1 MEKKGGEV
9 LITPHQLLLFAPSNQ
24 HWKFSIEKIHNKFQK
39 LDCKK
44 QGRLLITPHML
55 LFFAPN
61 NQIHNWKICT
71 KQLTL
76 SIEHFGWEICRILC
90 RRKAGCKGIWFN
102 QTLGSGGNF
111 PRDLLQLP
119 NSKLPPLFLNLNVAI
134 CNFWQKWNGSCLNM
148 RMWLLSITTWG
159 GGSIGKVDL
168 NCLWEIW
175 LCM

>member
-9 LITPHQLLLFAPSNQ
+9 LITPHQLLLFAPNNQ
-24 HWKFSIEKIHNKFQK
+24 HWKLSIEKSHNKFQK

-119 NSKLPPLFLNLNVAI
+119 NSKLPPLPSSIWTLEFVTFYKSEMAIASLKALSTIENVNI
-134 CNFWQKWNGSCLNM
+134 VYLYL
-148 RMWLLSITTWG
+148 R
-159 GGSIGKVDL
+159 
-168 NCLWEIW
+168 
-175 LCM
+175 